1 MISFILSLILKLIF
15 FIIGFVLNFIFSLFP
30 GFDFSE
36 ILNVIDVFSAILGK
50 GLNLLYFVSGPAV
63 FVFGDIIIVLFTFKH
78 IILPIANFTRKV
90 IIK

>member
-1 MISFILSLILKLIF
+1 MITMIFSLILKLIF
-15 FIIGFVLNFIFSLFP
+15 FVIGFVLNFIFSLFP
-30 GFDFSE
+30 AFDFSE
-36 ILNVIDVFSAILGK
+36 ILNVLDLFSAVLGK

-63 FVFGDIIIVLFTFKH
+63 FVFGDILILLFTFKH